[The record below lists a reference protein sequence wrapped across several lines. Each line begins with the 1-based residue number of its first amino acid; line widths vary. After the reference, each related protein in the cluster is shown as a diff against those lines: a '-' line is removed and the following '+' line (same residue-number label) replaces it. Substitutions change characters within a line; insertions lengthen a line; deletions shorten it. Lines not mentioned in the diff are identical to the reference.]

1 MNYARQFAQHAAITV
16 ITTVLGGAL
25 FYVLRIVLY
34 KHLSQEDYGLF
45 YVIFSFVTIVQT
57 LITFGFDPGLV
68 PFITQFREEKD
79 PDAIKSAAIG
89 SLVPQA
95 AITLSV
101 VVVFLVLPPLLAP
114 WAAEI
119 SQAPAFVRALAHPAT
134 PGLFRVL
141 ALHAVFVLLF
151 KSAQNMM
158 LGLQA
163 IAWRNAAD
171 LARAVCCLG
180 FAVTMLQMG
189 WGLRAT
195 AVAYTVGALA
205 EVIVLG
211 AAFFLSFPQ
220 IVRARFLWRPELV
233 RRMFDAGKWLSVAF
247 GGIVLFSSVDTVVI
261 SIMRKDLSDAAAY
274 QVALPTITIFYSLM
288 IAAGVS
294 LLPMVRT
301 LWLRGEH
308 AYLVASI
315 ERLYAAAIAVM
326 VPAGVLLVFGSDVL
340 MSVLFGANILN
351 ASDAFNILAVGG
363 VVFFLAYVNLH
374 ILAGIESPRAAGVA
388 VIGGLLL
395 DVALSL
401 PLTYW
406 LGIRGTAIA
415 GVCGYGLVL
424 GVSFEAIRRSLRV
437 RFPVRIALAIIGIGA
452 VIALAAW
459 GCRIQG
465 WIVVDRPILSAICG
479 VLLFAVSL
487 LFVDLYGLIDFRNLI
502 RIIAGST
509 KK

>member
-1 MNYARQFAQHAAITV
+1 MSYARQFAQHAVLTV
-16 ITTVLGGAL
+16 ITTVLAGAL

-45 YVIFSFVTIVQT
+45 YIVFSFVTIIQT
-57 LITFGFDPGLV
+57 LVTFGFDPGLV
-68 PFITQFREEKD
+68 PFVTQFREEKD
-79 PDAIKSAAIG
+79 PDAIKSVAIG

-95 AITLSV
+95 AVTLV
-101 VVVFLVLPPLLAP
+101 IIALFLVMPPLLAP
-114 WAAEI
+114 WAADNP
-119 SQAPAFVRALAHPAT
+119 QAPAFIRALGHPAT
-134 PGLFRVL
+134 PGLFRIL

-151 KSAQNMM
+151 KCAQQVF

-163 IAWRNAAD
+163 IVWRNAAD

-180 FAVTMLQMG
+180 VAATMLQMG

-195 AVAYTVGALA
+195 ALAYTVGALA

-211 AAFFLSFPQ
+211 AAFFISFPQ
-220 IVRARFLWRPELV
+220 IVRARYTWRPGLV
-233 RRMFDAGKWLSVAF
+233 GKVFDAGKWLSVAF

-261 SIMRKDLSDAAAY
+261 SVMRKDLSDAAAY

-308 AYLVASI
+308 ALLAQSV

-326 VPAGVLLVFGSDVL
+326 VPGGILLACGSDVL
-340 MSVLFGANILN
+340 MTVLFGANILN
-351 ASDAFNILAVGG
+351 ASDAFDVLAVGG
-363 VVFFLAYVNLH
+363 ITFFLAYVNLH
-374 ILAGIESPRAAGVA
+374 VLAGIESPRAAGVA
-388 VIGGLLL
+388 VIGGLVI
-395 DVALSL
+395 DVVLSL

-406 LGIRGTAIA
+406 FGIRGTAIA

-424 GVSFEAIRRSLRV
+424 GLSYAAMRDALRV
-437 RFPVRIALAIIGIGA
+437 VFPVRAAAGGLGVGIAVGFAAMYCRGEGWIGVQQPFVAAVCGGGLWVVALAIMEATG
-452 VIALAAW
+452 LSEF
-459 GCRIQG
+459 RTLFSS
-465 WIVVDRPILSAICG
+465 VV
-479 VLLFAVSL
+479 VT
-487 LFVDLYGLIDFRNLI
+487 
-502 RIIAGST
+502 T